1 MVLDAPPMSSWEK
14 TCQKDVSYALTPRE
28 QCTDE
33 AKATCSKCP
42 AVAVATTSTCPK
54 SCNACVEDVEVK
66 GAGQHKPTLFWT
78 WAADSE
84 ARRRL
89 ACSLYRALTNRR
101 KQLRADSPLI
111 EDAPSR
117 HMSNQAL
124 GPKLHAST
132 LPMLFNCPWGLA
144 NRMRSLAT
152 LVHLL
157 ADGTVP
163 SSRELTVAW
172 GPGRLLGPCLNRSF
186 PYCAWTELFEPIDA
200 QLLNLTSVDMLPF
213 EQPDHVQPILSRPHR
228 YHQVSLMCDA
238 AAKYVE
244 QRELTSIYTR
254 LFVLAPALKQH
265 ADAFVEE
272 HGLRRCVGMHMHSN
286 DRTLHRGANFRTK
299 VARSFERRIRQEIES
314 HGHSDDGSS
323 DDGSADGSGDGS
335 KLATFEE
342 VPPPCFLLIT
352 DDKWILRHFQRL
364 FDGIGDEYARLVMPR
379 AVSSG
384 VLNPMLDRND
394 ERGVSAR
401 DTVVEAYLLAHCRL
415 IWGTIGSPFSQMAA
429 TWLPRDGRTFER
441 LPTKA
446 EMDEFSGPRR
456 FEAPKSPADEEE
468 QGSFWT
474 WRLSRISGGVGLFAA
489 WAAFRCGIFRRT
501 SPR

>member
-1 MVLDAPPMSSWEK
+1 MSSWEK
-14 TCQKDVSYALTPRE
+14 LCHKDESFALTPHE

-33 AKATCSKCP
+33 AKAACSKCP
-42 AVAVATTSTCPK
+42 AVTVTAAIKCPK

-66 GAGQHKPTLFWT
+66 GAGQHKPALFWT
-78 WAADSE
+78 WAPDTH
-84 ARRRL
+84 ARHRL
-89 ACSLYRALTNRR
+89 TCSLYRALTNRR
-101 KQLRADSPLI
+101 KQANAVSTQL
-111 EDAPSR
+111 EDASQR
-117 HMSNQAL
+117 RSNKAL

-157 ADGTVP
+157 AHGTVP

-186 PYCAWTELFEPIDA
+186 PYCAWAELFEPIDA

-213 EQPDHVQPILSRPHR
+213 EQPDHVRSILSRPHR
-228 YHQVSLMCDA
+228 YHQVSLTCDA
-238 AAKYVE
+238 ATKYVE
-244 QRELTSIYTR
+244 QGELASTYSR
-254 LFVLAPALKQH
+254 LFVPTPALKQH
-265 ADAFVEE
+265 ADSFVEE

-286 DRTLHRGANFRTK
+286 DRTLNRGANFRAK
-299 VARSFERRIRQEIES
+299 VARSFERRIRQEIEG
-314 HGHSDDGSS
+314 HGQSEDGSS

-335 KLATFEE
+335 KLATYEE
-342 VPPPCFLLIT
+342 VPPPCFLLIA
-352 DDKWILRHFQRL
+352 DDPWILRHFQRL
-364 FDGIGDEYARLVMPR
+364 FDGIGEEYATLVMPR

-384 VLNPMLDRND
+384 VLNPMLDRDD
-394 ERGVSAR
+394 ERGISAR

-446 EMDEFSGPRR
+446 EMDAFSGPRK
-456 FEAPKSPADEEE
+456 FEATKSPADDEKED
-468 QGSFWT
+468 SFWT
-474 WRLSRISGGVGLFAA
+474 WRLSRISGGVGLFGA

-501 SPR
+501 STSPRS